1 MGNSLSGIS
10 AFVALFHMK
19 NIDCGKLFQSVG
31 IWGKPVKKIVWKKW
45 AQKIIHNDLQAKKML
60 VDIFFAEKWQQKKTD
75 FRQKAVENS
84 FDKGERI
91 FEGMKKQLTKL

>member
-1 MGNSLSGIS
+1 MGNIPFGIS
-10 AFVALFHMK
+10 AFVTLFHMK
-19 NIDCGKLFQSVG
+19 NIDCGKLFQPVG

-60 VDIFFAEKWQQKKTD
+60 VDIFLAEKWQQKKLD

>member
-1 MGNSLSGIS
+1 
-10 AFVALFHMK
+10 MK
-19 NIDCGKLFQSVG
+19 NIDCGKLFQPVG

-45 AQKIIHNDLQAKKML
+45 AKKIIHNDLQAKKML
-60 VDIFFAEKWQQKKTD
+60 VDIFFEEKWPQKKLD

-84 FDKGERI
+84 FERGQRI